1 MVAVP
6 QTRTMQRQ
14 GIFAAQRSFELTDD
28 MAWYI
33 EQVRQYPLLS
43 KQEEIDLAQRIE
55 QGSEEARTTLI
66 QSNLRLVIS
75 VARYYQRGTI
85 SLHDLI
91 QEGNTGL
98 MRATHTFDWRLGY
111 KFSTYATSWIRQA
124 ITRALPGLEYMIHIP
139 CYSVEKRNRLKRHF
153 TTFTMKYGYEPGLEE
168 LAELTQEKPEE
179 IVIIWQHM
187 YHMLSLDVPVQ
198 DHEDV
203 CLGDLIADETAT
215 AEIDVEQDDI
225 KSRVS
230 KALACLT
237 PREQQII
244 TLRFGIGT
252 DDGRSHTLQEIAR
265 ELGVTRERVRQIEE
279 VAMRKLKRA
288 LEK

>member
-1 MVAVP
+1 
-6 QTRTMQRQ
+6 
-14 GIFAAQRSFELTDD
+14 
-28 MAWYI
+28 
-33 EQVRQYPLLS
+33 
-43 KQEEIDLAQRIE
+43 
-55 QGSEEARTTLI
+55 
-66 QSNLRLVIS
+66 
-75 VARYYQRGTI
+75 
-85 SLHDLI
+85 
-91 QEGNTGL
+91 
-98 MRATHTFDWRLGY
+98 
-111 KFSTYATSWIRQA
+111 
-124 ITRALPGLEYMIHIP
+124 
-139 CYSVEKRNRLKRHF
+139 
-153 TTFTMKYGYEPGLEE
+153 MKYGYEPGLEE